1 MANTEMF
8 IRELADKHGR
18 RRESLMPI
26 LQEVIDVRRYVDD
39 EVLVNIAR
47 ELDLSA
53 AEVYG
58 TASFYSFIETEEVG
72 QYVIRICKTI
82 VCDMK
87 GKDAIIEAIEN
98 ILKIKMGQTTP
109 DKKFTL
115 KTTNCLGWCH
125 KGPAMLINDDV
136 YTELTPGKAIEIIE
150 SYMHK

>member
-8 IRELADKHGR
+8 IRDLADKHGR

-26 LQEVIDVRRYVDD
+26 LQEVIDARRYVDD
-39 EVLVNIAR
+39 EVMVNIAK

-72 QYVIRICKTI
+72 HYVIRICKTI

-98 ILKIKMGQTTP
+98 TLKIKLGQTTP
-109 DKKFTL
+109 DKKFTF

-136 YTELTPGKAIEIIE
+136 YSELTPEKAIEIIE

>member
-1 MANTEMF
+1 MANTEMRVKELVEKYGRN
-8 IRELADKHGR
+8 REA
-18 RRESLMPI
+18 LMPV
-26 LQEVIDVRRYVDD
+26 LQELIDERRYVND
-39 EVLVNIAR
+39 EAIVNVAR

-72 QYVIRICKTI
+72 KFVIRLCKTI

-87 GKDAIIEAIEN
+87 GKEDVLQAIEN
-98 ILKIKMGQTTP
+98 TLKIKVGQTTA

-125 KGPAMLINDDV
+125 KGPTMLINDEV

-150 SYMHK
+150 SYMNK